1 MGTTGPVVLC
11 GDFNLHPDAEPI
23 LLIKASLRD
32 AFYASELPPHGSVAT
47 FHGFT
52 YDDQPKE
59 RIDYVFVSDDLQVSR
74 YGALTDS
81 RDRSFFSDHLPVLV
95 TLTNKLTVVRKE
107 LVKEKVMEER
117 WFRYEGETVSEV
129 LLVKR
134 NLDYTTPEPL
144 DSSYTGHIDYDY
156 EGSHITGETE
166 YRIQQG
172 VGTLYPVREVSYEYD
187 EDGNFLSRSTIYLDG
202 SEADEIVTM
211 GYDSGRHPFY
221 GLNYYFTGES
231 FVNNLLTRTVGSMD
245 YSYDV
250 RLDSRDYP
258 ETIYEKRGSSYSRIM
273 RYTYMCCDKW

>member
-1 MGTTGPVVLC
+1 MNRTFITIFFLSIILIFSCDSFEDEKQELVLPTNMTTTLVQGSSSIKIIA
-11 GDFNLHPDAEPI
+11 DFHYRPESALLDHITWSNYQTHYFEYDA
-23 LLIKASLRD
+23 A
-32 AFYASELPPHGSVAT
+32 
-47 FHGFT
+47 
-52 YDDQPKE
+52 
-59 RIDYVFVSDDLQVSR
+59 
-74 YGALTDS
+74 
-81 RDRSFFSDHLPVLV
+81 
-95 TLTNKLTVVRKE
+95 NKLTVVRKE

-134 NLDYTTPEPL
+134 NLDYTTLEPL

-156 EGSHITGETE
+156 EGSNITGETE

-187 EDGNFLSRSTIYLDG
+187 EGGNILSRTTTYLDG
-202 SEADEIVTM
+202 SEADETVTM
-211 GYDSGRHPFY
+211 SYDSGRHPFY

-245 YSYDV
+245 YTYDV

-258 ETIYEKRGSSYSRIM
+258 ETIYEKLGSSYSRIM
-273 RYTYMCCDKW
+273 RHTYMCCDR